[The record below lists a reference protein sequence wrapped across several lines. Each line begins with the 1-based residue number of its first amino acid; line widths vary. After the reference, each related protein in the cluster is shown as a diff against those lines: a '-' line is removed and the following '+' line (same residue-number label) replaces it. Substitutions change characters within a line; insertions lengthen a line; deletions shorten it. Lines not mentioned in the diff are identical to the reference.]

1 MAQNSN
7 ITLKKIAIGAGIGF
21 IGTVIGLLLQFI
33 IRMIIARIGTQTDYG
48 VFYLAIVVVSVVV
61 VLASLGLQD
70 GTTRYI
76 AYLQGKT
83 DSNKTGKIIVA
94 SLQISIAASIFLCIA
109 FFLLAEPLALN
120 IFHTRDLTRPL
131 QLLSLTVPFLTLSNI
146 LSSIFRGF
154 RRVEAQAF
162 TQSLQS
168 LLFLLLLLPTALL
181 GMSFNKVYY
190 AYLAGILISCIT
202 LLVYALI
209 KMPKLIKINEY
220 KIDQKITKELL
231 IFSLP
236 LMGTSIFSMLTLYT
250 DTIVLGYFKTPQDV
264 GLYNAAYTLAF
275 LITVPYTV
283 LLMIFTPVASNLYS
297 QNLISELKKDF
308 AISTKWI
315 CFVTLPIFLVL
326 LLFPEIVI
334 SFIFGPTYIS
344 AAPALRIL
352 SLGFIINALF
362 GPNVGAMIAIGQSR
376 FLMWSVMT
384 SALTNVL
391 ISVTLIPSMGI
402 IGAAIS
408 SAVAMVLANILIS
421 IKLFLAC
428 RAHPLSKNL
437 IKPLIASIIIA
448 LTFQFALGRVVIITF
463 WMLPLLFVLYYLI
476 YVITVIWTRSFDQE
490 DLVMLSEIDQIS
502 GINTGPLKRLLRK
515 FIHI

>member
-1 MAQNSN
+1 MSQNTN
-7 ITLKKIAIGAGIGF
+7 IALKKIAIGAGIGF
-21 IGTVIGLLLQFI
+21 IGTVIGLLFQFI
-33 IRMIIARIGTQTDYG
+33 SRMIIARIGTQADYG
-48 VFYLAIVVVSVVV
+48 AFYLAMVVIGVVV
-61 VLASLGLQD
+61 VLASFGLQD

-76 AYLQGKT
+76 AYVQGKN
-83 DSNKTGKIIVA
+83 DQNKTGKIIVA
-94 SLQISIAASIFLCIA
+94 SLQISIAASVFLCIV
-109 FFLLAEPLALN
+109 FFLLAEPIALN
-120 IFHTRDLTRPL
+120 IFHTPDLTRPL

-154 RRVEAQAF
+154 SRVEALAF
-162 TQSLQS
+162 SQSLQS
-168 LLFLLLLLPTALL
+168 LLFLLLLLPIALL

-190 AYLAGILISCIT
+190 AYLAGILISCIV
-202 LLVYALI
+202 LLVYVLI
-209 KMPKLIKINEY
+209 KLPKLIIINEY
-220 KIDQKITKELL
+220 KIDPKVTKELL

-264 GLYNAAYTLAF
+264 GLYNAAYPIAF
-275 LITVPYTV
+275 FITVPYTA

-297 QNLISELKKDF
+297 QNLIGELRKDF

-334 SFIFGPTYIS
+334 SFIFGPAYIS

-352 SLGFIINALF
+352 SLGFIINGLF
-362 GPNVGAMIAIGQSR
+362 GPNVGAIIAIGQSR
-376 FLMWSVMT
+376 FLMWSVMA
-384 SALTNVL
+384 SALSNIL
-391 ISVTLIPSMGI
+391 LSITLIPSMGF

-408 SAVAMVLANILIS
+408 SAVAMVLANLLIS
-421 IKLFLAC
+421 IKLFTAC
-428 RAHPLSKNL
+428 RAQPLSKSL
-437 IKPLIASIIIA
+437 LKPLITSIIIA
-448 LTFQFALGRVVIITF
+448 LVFQFTLGRMIVITF
-463 WMLPLLFVLYYLI
+463 WMMPCLLILYYII
-476 YVITVIWTRSFDQE
+476 YVIAVILTRSFDQE
-490 DLVMLSEIDQIS
+490 DLVMLSEIDQII